1 MRPGPVQVR
10 SGPRLW
16 FSQTSILAPDLDLSP
31 QTSTFERFG
40 SITSLHCY
48 IVTLLLCYFA
58 TLLPC
63 CWRGGGIAAL
73 LRIGST
79 KSNKLKAHGSTSLGL
94 ILACPLTTLT
104 TKIPIVVAQA
114 SLHENLCRHS
124 SRAEP
129 QMRLELGHHRCRER
143 ASPMS
148 IPDRSAAPS
157 RKAFSIKENN

>member
-1 MRPGPVQVR
+1 MIFASIFSQFGLSLGTQVGAMLATFSAQDATKTQQKSIKNYSQRSRQPKMRLGPVKVR

-73 LRIGST
+73 LRIGLT
-79 KSNKLKAHGSTSLGL
+79 KSNKSKSTR
-94 ILACPLTTLT
+94 
-104 TKIPIVVAQA
+104 QY
-114 SLHENLCRHS
+114 
-124 SRAEP
+124 
-129 QMRLELGHHRCRER
+129 ELGSDSCLSSHHPHNQDPNRGCTSK
-143 ASPMS
+143 SP
-148 IPDRSAAPS
+148 
-157 RKAFSIKENN
+157 